1 MPLIIEQFICR
12 TDNYGVLVHDPDTGM
27 TASIDAPEETAIAE
41 RLKARGWN
49 LDYIFTTHHH
59 LDHVEGNIGLKRA
72 FGATITGPAM
82 EADRI
87 PGIDRTVRGG
97 DRLLL
102 GDYEIDVL
110 ETPGHTLGHVSY
122 LVPKARTAFVA
133 DTLFA
138 VGCGRVIEGT
148 MDMMWDSLLR
158 LAVLPDDTTVYCGHE
173 YTEANIRFAL
183 TIEPDNSDLVR
194 RAGEVKA
201 LRSDGRMTL
210 PTTIAL
216 EKRTNPFLRAGNAER
231 FAELR
236 RRKDAFK

>member
-1 MPLIIEQFICR
+1 MPLIVEQFICR
-12 TDNYGVLVHDPDTGM
+12 TDNYGLLVHDPDTGM
-27 TASIDAPEETAIAE
+27 TAAIDAPEEAPIAE
-41 RLKARGWN
+41 HLTAHGWN
-49 LDYIFTTHHH
+49 LDEIFITHHH
-59 LDHVEGNIGLKRA
+59 ADHVEGNIALKRA

-97 DRLLL
+97 DKLLL
-102 GDYEIDVL
+102 GDYDIAVM
-110 ETPGHTLGHVSY
+110 ETPGHTLGHISY
-122 LVPKARTAFVA
+122 LIPKARTAFVA

-148 MDMMWDSLLR
+148 MEMMWDSLLK
-158 LAVLPDDTTVYCGHE
+158 LASLPDDTTVYCGHE

-183 TIEPDNSDLVR
+183 TVEPGNPDLVS
-194 RAGEVKA
+194 RAAEVKA
-201 LRSDGRMTL
+201 LRAEGRMTL

-216 EKRTNPFLRAGNAER
+216 EKKTNPFLRAGNAER

>member
-27 TASIDAPEETAIAE
+27 TAAIDAPEEAPIAE
-41 RLKARGWN
+41 RLKQRGWN
-49 LDYIFTTHHH
+49 LDDIYITHHH
-59 LDHVEGNIGLKRA
+59 ADHVEGNIALKRA
-72 FGATITGPAM
+72 FGATITGPAR

-87 PGIDRTVRGG
+87 PGIDRTVNGG
-97 DRLLL
+97 DRLML
-102 GDYEIDVL
+102 GEYAVDVI

-122 LVPKARTAFVA
+122 LIPEARIAFVA

-148 MDMMWDSLLR
+148 MEMMWESLLR
-158 LAVLPDDTTVYCGHE
+158 LAALPDDTTVYCGHE

-183 TIEPDNSDLVR
+183 TVEPNNPDLIR
-194 RAGEVKA
+194 RAAEVKA
-201 LRSDGRMTL
+201 LRAEGRMTL

-216 EKRTNPFLRAGNAER
+216 EKKTNPFLRAGSAER